1 MILLKVKEW
10 AVLVQQ
16 VNKKSNILLLFN
28 FQKCIIYGNN
38 GDDMNAIYE
47 EMNTYERMTQEEL
60 EKIYAFEGVASYDL
74 AQYIKDIKK
83 RLLEY
88 KEAHFK

>member
-1 MILLKVKEW
+1 M
-10 AVLVQQ
+10 VLQI
-16 VNKKSNILLLFN
+16 NKKSNNLLLFN

-47 EMNTYERMTQEEL
+47 EMNTYERMAQEEL

-83 RLLEY
+83 SLKNIKHDTE
-88 KEAHFK
+88 KEKLV